1 MVTGL
6 VDANVIVD
14 LLRGYT
20 PAQTWIGSTQTL
32 GVTRVVWL
40 EVLQG
45 VQDNH
50 KLRGALNILNQFDL
64 VETTISDLEWATQ
77 QSIRFTLSHRI
88 DALDYM
94 IAAPS
99 HRLQIPLYT
108 RNLKHMS
115 PILGTLAQ
123 EPY

>member
-6 VDANVIVD
+6 VDANIIVD

-50 KLRGALNILNQFDL
+50 KLHAALNILNQFDL
-64 VETTISDLEWATQ
+64 VETTMSDLEWATQ

-88 DALDYM
+88 EALDYM
-94 IAAPS
+94 IAAPA

-123 EPY
+123 APY